1 MNTYIVDGLNVPQ
14 DEMEEMQKGN
24 KETPSFAE
32 IGSPSTPLDEPNI
45 TLVEK
50 ALTTRYVL
58 KSQDINGIDDNKFKY
73 SCSTNRINDSLNFM
87 PCDNNYNV
95 YRLDYL
101 ENYKEAMFML
111 EQINSMPKEPLP
123 NQELSA
129 LHETYVSFNYTL
141 ICCYNLLMVLIMD
154 AYVYNKFCK
163 SRSCFAL
170 GQANDLEEAHVG
182 KDSIFT
188 NHVDKD

>member
-1 MNTYIVDGLNVPQ
+1 MNAYIVDGLNVPQ